1 MTSASSFD
9 FGGPVNGAHGR
20 RPFDIRAIRRD
31 FPILKREVHDRPL
44 VYLDNAATSQK
55 PVQVIAEITR
65 YYRDTNAN
73 IHRGVHTLSQEA
85 TEQYEGVRERIRR
98 FIGAAR
104 PEEIVYTSGTTMSL
118 NLVARGWARHHL
130 VAGDEVVLSEIEH
143 HSNIVP
149 WQMLRDEI
157 GIVLRFIPMLPDG
170 TLDLDTARSMI
181 GERTRLLSITHAS
194 NALGTIVPVRE
205 LADLAHSYGAL
216 VCVDGAQSVP
226 HMPVDVEALGADF
239 LAFSGHKM
247 LGPTG
252 TGVLWAR
259 HAILEQMEPMF
270 GGGDMILEVTLEE
283 SSWNDIP
290 YRFEAGTPN
299 IEGVIALGKAIE
311 YLDALGMEQVRAHEV
326 ELLDYALRRLGDVPG
341 VTLFGPTD
349 TSRRGGVVSFDLE
362 GVHPHDI
369 GQVLDSHGVAVRTGH
384 HCAQPVMAA
393 LEVPA
398 TARASFYLYNTPD
411 EVDALATAVEEAARF
426 FGGPSSNSSSSNGSS
441 AASGGGR

>member
-1 MTSASSFD
+1 MTIERRAFD
-9 FGGPVNGAHGR
+9 TR
-20 RPFDIRAIRRD
+20 SIRRD
-31 FPILKREVHDRPL
+31 FPILKREVHGKPL

-85 TEQYEGVRERIRR
+85 TQQYEDVREKVRALIGGRR
-98 FIGAAR
+98 V
-104 PEEIVYTSGTTMSL
+104 EEVVYTSGTTMSL
-118 NLVARGWARHHL
+118 NLVARGWARHRL
-130 VAGDEVVLSEIEH
+130 RAGDEVVLTEIEH

-149 WQMLRDEI
+149 WQQLRDEI

-170 TLDLDTARSMI
+170 TLDMEEARRLI
-181 GERTRLLSITHAS
+181 GPRTRLLSVTHAS

-205 LADLAHSYGAL
+205 LADLAHAQGAL

-226 HMPVDVEALGADF
+226 HMPVDVTELGADF

-259 HAILEQMEPMF
+259 HEVLEEMEPLF
-270 GGGDMILEVTLEE
+270 GGGDMILTVTLEE
-283 SSWNDIP
+283 STWNEIP

-299 IEGVIALGKAIE
+299 IEGVIALGKAID
-311 YLDALGMEQVRAHEV
+311 YLTALGMDQVRAHEV
-326 ELLDYALRRLGDVPG
+326 ELLDYALRRLGDLPG
-341 VTLFGPTD
+341 VTLFGPPEVE
-349 TSRRGGVVSFDLE
+349 RRGGVVSFDLE

-393 LEVPA
+393 LRVPA
-398 TARASFYLYNTPD
+398 TARASFYIYNTPD
-411 EVDALATAVEEAARF
+411 EVDALAEAVADAARF
-426 FGGPSSNSSSSNGSS
+426 FGGATGATG
-441 AASGGGR
+441 AAHGG